1 MQLTDSNIPFCAKC
15 EERRAISLLNGL
27 WICGQCIHE
36 YKMKQIKLNQKAF
49 LEG

>member
-1 MQLTDSNIPFCAKC
+1 MQITEENIPICKKC
-15 EERRAISLLNGL
+15 KERKAICYMNQM

-36 YKMKQIKLNQKAF
+36 FKMKQIKLNQKAF